1 MSDLNNINQ
10 EANENNKIE
19 IDSDSSQLS
28 NFDERVKNDD
38 IISSS
43 SDDENGTGLCV
54 VAVLIDFPAFH
65 LGWFVDVD
73 GGLVFLPCLREN
85 LYLRGETSGRAIV
98 VGFHDELL

>member
-43 SDDENGTGLCV
+43 SDDENNNEK
-54 VAVLIDFPAFH
+54 
-65 LGWFVDVD
+65 
-73 GGLVFLPCLREN
+73 EN
-85 LYLRGETSGRAIV
+85 KENKPKDII
-98 VGFHDELL
+98 H

>member
-43 SDDENGTGLCV
+43 SDDENNNEKENKENKENKPKDKDKFMSKSQEPLK
-54 VAVLIDFPAFH
+54 L
-65 LGWFVDVD
+65 LG
-73 GGLVFLPCLREN
+73 N
-85 LYLRGETSGRAIV
+85 KRALSKEHRDPNKI
-98 VGFHDELL
+98 LKI